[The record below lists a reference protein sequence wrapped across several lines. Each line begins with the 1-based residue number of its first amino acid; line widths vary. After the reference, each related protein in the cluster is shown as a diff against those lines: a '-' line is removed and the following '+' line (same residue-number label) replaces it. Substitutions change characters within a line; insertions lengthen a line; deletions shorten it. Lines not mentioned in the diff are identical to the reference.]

1 MDQRKGLILFKK
13 EWVQEIITEMSIR
26 DFAKYGFKE
35 ESEWT
40 PGVDN
45 SLTIKLSGKNPV
57 VISFRDTDDRDTFK
71 SMISM

>member
-57 VISFRDTDDRDTFK
+57 VISFRDTDDRDNFK